1 MSFKMVNLESL
12 DERLRNIESLLLTQ
26 KTVLNFEEAA
36 VYTGISKS
44 YLYKLS
50 CSGGIPCY
58 KPNGKTLFFNRLELD
73 QWLLRNRKAT
83 NAEIEAKAETFVTIN
98 KTAL

>member
-1 MSFKMVNLESL
+1 MVNLESL
-12 DERLRNIESLLLTQ
+12 DQRLRNIESLLLTQ
-26 KTVLNFEEAA
+26 KTVLNFDEAA
-36 VYTGISKS
+36 DYTGISKS

-73 QWLLRNRKAT
+73 RWLLRNRKAT
-83 NAEIEAKAETFVTIN
+83 NKEIEAKAETFVTVN
-98 KTAL
+98 NPVAV